1 MNRYKFTDEGM
12 RFDGK
17 RVHKSLIMPRIT
29 IDANDIYVTSNET
42 TYLDTLAHSYYGDI
56 SLWWI
61 IASANNL
68 GNGRLSVTPGKQL
81 RIPMNITKILNEIK
95 KLNS

>member
-1 MNRYKFTDEGM
+1 MNRYKFTNEGT

-17 RVHKSLIMPRIT
+17 RVYGSLIIPPIA
-29 IDANDIYVTSNET
+29 IDTNDIYITSNET

-56 SLWWI
+56 SMWWI

-81 RIPMNITKILNEIK
+81 RIPMNITKILNDVK